1 MPQGIHG
8 VVLLD
13 KPEGISSQTAVTIVK
28 RVFHAEKA
36 GHTGTLDPMATAP
49 APWLVLPDETPKATP
64 PLPCEV

>member
-28 RVFHAEKA
+28 RAFDAEKA
-36 GHTGTLDPMATAP
+36 GHTGTLDPMAFSSINDWFTYF
-49 APWLVLPDETPKATP
+49 E
-64 PLPCEV
+64 

>member
-28 RVFHAEKA
+28 RAFGAEKA
-36 GHTGTLDPMATAP
+36 GHTGTLDP
-49 APWLVLPDETPKATP
+49 
-64 PLPCEV
+64 